1 MKRKILVILITFI
14 NIFAFCGNVY
24 LISKPKQV
32 EVNNCKLKNNMFSMM
47 LETDANSKT
56 YVQSLDNNWPTNGY
70 VFNEEMSK
78 CENGSK
84 LHWDNNKVIMEGNI
98 SDNCYVFFDKYSPV
112 TITNYNIEAD
122 STSVRISITA
132 KAGTGS
138 ISNYF
143 YSKDDGATFVKS
155 TSNIYVFDNLA
166 LGTYKIKAYVEDSN
180 GKISN
185 IIDKT
190 VDVTAQTL
198 ASWIKNSY
206 TGIQGENYL
215 YYHDKSLANGA
226 GDNSYRYAG
235 QRTYVNNFICFKNS
249 SKCTAD
255 ELFRIIGVIDNKVK
269 VIKYQSIGNMAWDS
283 NGSNVWSTSS
293 LNSYLNT
300 TYYNSLSSLLKKKIS
315 DTTWIVGGNTDISRD
330 SVSTAYKNEL
340 LNPATTLTF
349 TTKIG
354 LMYASDYG
362 FAASPAAWTGNMSSY
377 DGSSIENWLVILLDQ
392 WIITRVSSSNNLAYL
407 IYDDGTLAN
416 GNTVNGGEVRP
427 CFYLLPSVTY
437 KSGTGSESDPFLI
450 N

>member
-1 MKRKILVILITFI
+1 M
-14 NIFAFCGNVY
+14 
-24 LISKPKQV
+24 
-32 EVNNCKLKNNMFSMM
+32 
-47 LETDANSKT
+47 
-56 YVQSLDNNWPTNGY
+56 
-70 VFNEEMSK
+70 
-78 CENGSK
+78 
-84 LHWDNNKVIMEGNI
+84 
-98 SDNCYVFFDKYSPV
+98 
-112 TITNYNIEAD
+112 
-122 STSVRISITA
+122 
-132 KAGTGS
+132 
-138 ISNYF
+138 
-143 YSKDDGATFVKS
+143 
-155 TSNIYVFDNLA
+155 
-166 LGTYKIKAYVEDSN
+166 
-180 GKISN
+180 
-185 IIDKT
+185 
-190 VDVTAQTL
+190 
-198 ASWIKNSY
+198 
-206 TGIQGENYL
+206 
-215 YYHDKSLANGA
+215 
-226 GDNSYRYAG
+226 
-235 QRTYVNNFICFKNS
+235 
-249 SKCTAD
+249 
-255 ELFRIIGVIDNKVK
+255 FRIIGVIDNKVK

-437 KSGTGSESDPFLI
+437 KSGTGSESDPYLI
-450 N
+450 Y